1 MSRPTDC
8 WVSRS
13 FSVWLFLPSTEP
25 LVPLVFG
32 SFFLLQNLQLFWC
45 FVLSSFQKYL
55 HFLWCFAPSSFHK
68 NFGWSLLGFYSEAQN
83 QLAPHPL
90 FHLQIKLQD
99 EFLSWIGIKLCTWQA
114 PSPLAAH
121 PPSPGLVSQ
130 LSARYLCFHSLQSRG
145 KKKFFRIQ
153 QGCSYLTK
161 EFNSFSAGA
170 GFHKPICCSCTSKDS
185 LAVLSS
191 SRMFEAPSNS
201 STINQSLKK
210 LITNILIKLW

>member
-32 SFFLLQNLQLFWC
+32 SFFLPQNLQLFWC
-45 FVLSSFQKYL
+45 FIFLPSKKTFY
-55 HFLWCFAPSSFHK
+55 FLWCFAPSSFHK
-68 NFGWSLLGFYSEAQN
+68 NFCWSLPGFYSEAQN

-99 EFLSWIGIKLCTWQA
+99 EFLCWIGIELCTWQA
-114 PSPLAAH
+114 PPPLGAH

-130 LSARYLCFHSLQSRG
+130 LSARYLCFHSLWSIQRG

-161 EFNSFSAGA
+161 EFTHFQQELD
-170 GFHKPICCSCTSKDS
+170 FTSPFV
-185 LAVLSS
+185 AVVL
-191 SRMFEAPSNS
+191 
-201 STINQSLKK
+201 
-210 LITNILIKLW
+210 

>member
-1 MSRPTDC
+1 M
-8 WVSRS
+8 
-13 FSVWLFLPSTEP
+13 FH
-25 LVPLVFG
+25 
-32 SFFLLQNLQLFWC
+32 SFFLP
-45 FVLSSFQKYL
+45 KKR
-55 HFLWCFAPSSFHK
+55 HFLWCSAPSSFHK
-68 NFGWSLLGFYSEAQN
+68 NFRWSLPGFYSGAQN

-99 EFLSWIGIKLCTWQA
+99 EFLSWIGIELCTWQA
-114 PSPLAAH
+114 PLPLGAH

-130 LSARYLCFHSLQSRG
+130 LSARYLCFHSLWLVQRG

-170 GFHKPICCSCTSKDS
+170 GFHKPICCSCTLKDL

-210 LITNILIKLW
+210 LITNIFIKLW